1 MNDMSK
7 IAILPGDGIGPEIVR
22 EAVKVLRALEL
33 PLEMQAGALEA
44 RGADWGDQ
52 RMRYLSLP
60 AGTDFRPLLE
70 GLPGDVCQCPHWGIV
85 LEGSITVRYTDGRE
99 ETTTAGQL
107 YHWPAGHTVR
117 VEEAAELVMF
127 SPAAEHL
134 AVMNHMNEVLATI
147 PA

>member
-1 MNDMSK
+1 MRTDAN
-7 IAILPGDGIGPEIVR
+7 
-22 EAVKVLRALEL
+22 EL

-60 AGTDFRPLLE
+60 AGTDFRPLLQ

-107 YHWPAGHTVR
+107 YHWPAGHTGWTDEGVVF
-117 VEEAAELVMF
+117 VEL
-127 SPAAEHL
+127 SPADEIAPVLEHIS
-134 AVMNHMNEVLATI
+134 AKAGVG
-147 PA
+147 